1 MKLFNFQISYQIRN
15 IITLSIIFIIIVSV
29 GSYYVFSKYPKQIE
43 ALDKQIADLQ
53 TQIQALEFVATQL
66 AEAQEKI
73 EYEEI
78 KLALVDKQVVPEVTP
93 AQTYTYLNKLLTYSG
108 FLKFDMVFMGTQK
121 KKKYAQH
128 TYNVK
133 GEGTFSTIYKFVSYL
148 EGGPKMYK
156 IDKLVMRGVETIDM
170 ETQTQDLVVTYEMV
184 ILALFA
190 KGQDL
195 PPIKKT
201 LDDVRF
207 ASAKNPFYPYIK
219 KDLPPNFYELLEVER
234 AELKAVMANQAIVV
248 DHNRNTHF
256 IHEGDE
262 IYLGY
267 VKKID
272 EANNRVIFTLD
283 KGGIVEDFIL
293 ELRFGS
299 EEDQKNSVK
308 GNVSEKVRGNVEG

>member
-1 MKLFNFQISYQIRN
+1 
-15 IITLSIIFIIIVSV
+15 
-29 GSYYVFSKYPKQIE
+29 
-43 ALDKQIADLQ
+43 
-53 TQIQALEFVATQL
+53 
-66 AEAQEKI
+66 
-73 EYEEI
+73 
-78 KLALVDKQVVPEVTP
+78 
-93 AQTYTYLNKLLTYSG
+93 
-108 FLKFDMVFMGTQK
+108 
-121 KKKYAQH
+121 
-128 TYNVK
+128 
-133 GEGTFSTIYKFVSYL
+133 
-148 EGGPKMYK
+148 
-156 IDKLVMRGVETIDM
+156 
-170 ETQTQDLVVTYEMV
+170 MV

>member
-1 MKLFNFQISYQIRN
+1 MKLLNFQISYQIRN
-15 IITLSIIFIIIVSV
+15 IITLSIILVIISSV
-29 GSYYVFSKYPKQIE
+29 GGYFVFSKYPAQLE
-43 ALDKQIADLQ
+43 TLDKQIVNLQ
-53 TQIQALEFVATQL
+53 KQIQALEFVATQL
-66 AEAQEKI
+66 AEAQQKI

-78 KLALVDKQVVPEVTP
+78 KLSLVDKQVVPDVSPSE
-93 AQTYTYLNKLLTYSG
+93 TYTYLNKILEYSG
-108 FLKFDMVFMGTQK
+108 FLKFDMIFTGTTN

-128 TYNVK
+128 SYNVK
-133 GEGTFSTIYKFVSYL
+133 GEGTFAAIYKFVSYL
-148 EGGPKMYK
+148 EGGPEMYR
-156 IDKLVMRGVETIDM
+156 IDKLVMRGVETIDL
-170 ETQTQDLVVTYEMV
+170 ETQTQDLIVTFEMS

-201 LDDVRF
+201 LGDVDF
-207 ASAKNPFYPYIK
+207 VSAKNPFYPYIK
-219 KDLPPNFYELLEVER
+219 KDLPPNFYDLLEVER
-234 AELKAVMANQAIVV
+234 AELKAIMPNQAIVV

-256 IHEGDE
+256 IREGDE

-272 EANNRVIFTLD
+272 EVNNRVIFTLD

-299 EEDQKNSVK
+299 EKDQNNKAK
-308 GNVSEKVRGNVEG
+308 GNVSKQIKENDEG

>member
-1 MKLFNFQISYQIRN
+1 MLIAIS
-15 IITLSIIFIIIVSV
+15 SI
-29 GSYYVFSKYPKQIE
+29 GAYYVFSKYPKQIE
-43 ALDKQIADLQ
+43 VLNKQIDDLNV
-53 TQIQALEFVATQL
+53 QIQALEFVAVQL
-66 AEAQEKI
+66 EEAQKKI

-78 KLALVDKQVVPEVTP
+78 KLSLVDKQIVPDITP
-93 AQTYTYLNKLLTYSG
+93 AATYTYLNKLLSYSG
-108 FLKFDMVFMGTQK
+108 FLKFDMIFMGTTNT
-121 KKKYAQH
+121 KKYSQH

-133 GEGTFSTIYKFVSYL
+133 GEGTFSTIYKFISYL
-148 EGGPKMYK
+148 EAGPEMYK
-156 IDKLVMRGVETIDM
+156 ISKLIMRGVETIDL

-195 PPIKKT
+195 PPINRT
-201 LDDVRF
+201 LDDVDF
-207 ASAKNPFYPYIK
+207 ASAKDPFFPYIK
-219 KDLPPNFYELLEVER
+219 KELPPNFYELLEVER
-234 AELKAVMANQAIVV
+234 AELKAVMANQAIIV

-272 EANNRVIFTLD
+272 EENNRVIFTLD

-293 ELRFGS
+293 ELRFGG
-299 EEDQKNSVK
+299 EENQKINQK
-308 GNVSEKVRGNVEG
+308 GMSQKK